1 MIKYTGQAF
10 ANISDPIDNNQTII
24 PKKVNVYALL
34 ISTFWKCK
42 QFFQL
47 AGSTTYTLGS
57 PRPYCHR
64 FFRDPLAAGLLRF
77 WSLNRQN
84 PRSGA
89 WSKIPKSPLMRL
101 FFFLW
106 LISKQ
111 KIQRKEKELTTKK
124 NKSYVV

>member
-47 AGSTTYTLGS
+47 AGSTTYTIVTGFLETLS
-57 PRPYCHR
+57 LQV
-64 FFRDPLAAGLLRF
+64 FFAFGL
-77 WSLNRQN
+77 W
-84 PRSGA
+84 
-89 WSKIPKSPLMRL
+89 ID
-101 FFFLW
+101 
-106 LISKQ
+106 
-111 KIQRKEKELTTKK
+111 KIQGQGHEVKFL
-124 NKSYVV
+124 SHL